1 VGTSKQ
7 LNEQET
13 VSLTGLIA
21 ALHALMKLCRKS
33 CPAVHILLQMYTTCQ
48 QGMLM
53 TCADCTDIQKSMA
66 IRLMMA
72 VLTGVLGRDLG
83 VLTDIV
89 LARGDMP
96 LLNLGVR
103 LPLLLA
109 FRLLTGLKTLQQ
121 VHAMLSC

>member
-1 VGTSKQ
+1 MVKVCTSKQ
-7 LNEQET
+7 LNASADGT
-13 VSLTGLIA
+13 ALTDRCDCCA
-21 ALHALMKLCRKS
+21 ASYRK
-33 CPAVHILLQMYTTCQ
+33 VLLQMYTTYQ

-53 TCADCTDIQKSMA
+53 TCAVCTEIQKSMA
-66 IRLMMA
+66 TRLIIA

-96 LLNLGVR
+96 LLSLGVR

-109 FRLLTGLKTLQQ
+109 FRLLTCLKTLQQ
-121 VHAMLSC
+121 VSNMRC